1 MSVAMRMNNGL
12 HHAVSMGTIDTI
24 TTNTKPTCSSQS
36 DRNYDSEDENTYRR
50 RLRHTSSTEL
60 YPRPSQYSKGD
71 IREQYCLTDR
81 QINTIDRTKRERFFG
96 CLSRRSTPQSFLGGC
111 VGRRIPSDENLAP
124 YTPFYK
130 YSRYSKQFPNTTNNT
145 STSSSSNQ
153 TTADNMDM
161 ESSYFRRQPASILS
175 TSKMVDAATDNRH
188 WLEHQQQQQHQ
199 QQQHHQLQQQQQ
211 QLHQQQQQHLQQ
223 QQQHH
228 MPHQQLAQ
236 HPSYGNYDNISYIN
250 DKSSYHCPSHMT
262 VGAGMHA
269 AGAMNT
275 PRTKHVSFARS
286 HTLTSFDDFNV
297 GFRSSGRMKSAQSQE
312 RLIGGKKPLG
322 PSGSY
327 YDTMPV
333 MAPPPPQIT
342 AIMGSTSTIH
352 MLPTATVPVHQLGHT
367 HQHYA
372 QAGHLQGQTPQQ
384 PQPTT
389 YIPAYV
395 TEQHVQTQQPT
406 AILNNR
412 PILEELSN
420 LQMATTATCPLQ
432 TLPPPSPEVIVVE
445 KKFRNAMKTQATQ
458 TDVRKNEFEQSLALS
473 PRTIHRVRVVSQ
485 GAQTNGGLANGKP
498 LAKSLSQIPYD
509 SKRNEEPRGTSQAEH
524 ELLHRTQS
532 EEPPKSPLESSFP
545 YYQPPPPLEYDTNHE
560 KYIYQKKDLSSM
572 SKEDSFSY
580 ESNSLPRRTCG
591 YRLDT
596 DFHSLPR
603 RDMHN
608 VQDVCKHITECS
620 ELMADGSSD
629 FTSDLL
635 PPPQE
640 YCLDDDDS
648 LDITQ
653 TYPKE
658 YKDTNRRKSML
669 VSMEPPDDE
678 SPFRR
683 DDIRRQSMPVYVKTE
698 KLIDLDYV
706 GKGSRR
712 FNRKAFR
719 DDMSD
724 EKEIII
730 DFKPYIKNDLQ
741 PKTLKRKFLKKH
753 EQQQEPLKLP
763 PPELPEPYDSISAE
777 SDRSLEDQHQD
788 PVYENLQA
796 CGCAIGATVP
806 EAEYSE
812 PEQEEKD
819 EKGSGISAPP
829 SPLREEAIGH
839 ASTYPS
845 SDSLAN
851 DVTRDHSDGHWN
863 ESEVTVLM
871 AEQRSEASYNL
882 NLLLT
887 PSTKRKH
894 LLLQHQQRSS
904 VDTDALDFEEQFTD
918 QSPTYSQA
926 GSVSMKSSRS
936 PATPQNER
944 ETLVKSYERGVQP
957 KLISPSIEI
966 TPSLG
971 QTTTPSPVKPPGKAL
986 LASPRKSIAII
997 PPKEQRRLSDIS
1009 VGVSSLTDNLK
1020 GFGDNSECS
1029 TNTNTEDYAT
1039 CTDTS
1044 RRTPASTQSSQMD
1057 KTHGESS
1064 FESASSLYSSKGEM
1078 ISEEIIQP
1086 DGEYRR
1092 ESKTHLD
1099 LTLNLPSP
1107 IQGEIAKKSP
1117 SHSVSSTSS
1126 GSYNVGGIV
1135 DVDGETKTP
1144 ENEKVAMS
1152 TAKKESTS
1160 PLGQRVSEQT
1170 RKKIESISDDER
1182 SDVRYSSSG
1191 YYESPHDDEYQK
1203 LKSRRYRQE
1212 EERKRRKT
1220 SMKIDIEKENMRA
1233 LTSPIKRDVLKK
1245 SPERQKA
1252 SSALAEST
1260 SPVKLKRFRPKIR
1273 RQLRRS
1279 SRDESATRTRKAN
1292 NALSPQQITTGS
1304 AEKLLDASIMSPK
1317 PPATPS
1323 HMVTSAEHDI
1333 PIPAPRIAKEAATA
1347 TIITSSK
1354 APTSLSPAYVKSA
1367 SETCQLKAKSI
1378 ESLNR
1383 SVSPGSDSVFYSEA
1397 DGNHADQHSG
1407 HCSHCGKEVDDPTV
1421 VCGDSVESLPYID
1434 NEPDIVKPPSD
1445 FADSPVTN
1453 KTPQRLYKKMDKRF
1467 RSEER
1472 YHLERGRH
1480 YKTRKENIRA
1490 KSEERNQE
1498 CNKKTT
1504 PILRP
1509 AGSSP
1514 CILPEITSE
1523 TKQQTIYIGHYD
1535 CARYARLTDSDIWAQ
1550 LDHQSLERSRG
1561 RRSSTDSEKSFYTK
1575 YQVILHRLV
1584 QRRCTL
1590 EMYHRQKND
1599 TFAANTLSSLIFIDM
1614 MFCLCHQQ
1622 LPVRHVNKIKS
1633 NNKTKM
1639 LELITSNSAQDSLR
1653 RRLEEILKL
1662 MMLVWAREGHVLS
1675 KLTNGEYGVD
1685 KTVVVKSDSGEF
1697 GFRIHGSKPVVVAAI
1712 EPDTPAESSGL
1723 EVGDIIISVN
1733 GVKVLDKH
1741 HTEVVKIAHDGC
1753 EKLELEVAR
1762 TLGVLMN
1769 EQQEPPIQVIY
1780 SGYLWRQS
1788 GQAKGS
1794 PNAKKWVQRWFVL
1807 RSDNCLYYYKT
1818 EEDTQPVGAMIMA
1831 KHTVEPCPAKVGRP
1845 HAFKI
1850 DSGEGIP
1857 MYVAGDNEEITNRWL
1872 NILKKAVAQENAW
1885 LDKSARNLYK
1895 QPSNIQ
1901 RPDCFGYLMKL
1912 GSKWCGWSKRYCV
1925 LKDACLYFFQD
1936 GISKSAL
1943 GMVCL
1948 HGYKVSSMSAAA
1960 SGKKYSFEIIPPEP
1974 KLRHYYFYT
1983 ESEMEKKRWI
1993 SALEYSIDRWIKSG

>member
-12 HHAVSMGTIDTI
+12 HHAVSMGTIDSHA
-24 TTNTKPTCSSQS
+24 KSSYSNHHS
-36 DRNYDSEDENTYRR
+36 DRNYDSEDENTHRR

-60 YPRPSQYSKGD
+60 YPKPSQYSKGD

-81 QINTIDRTKRERFFG
+81 QVNTIERSRREKFFG
-96 CLSRRSTPQSFLGGC
+96 CLSRRSAPQSLLGGC

-130 YSRYSKQFPNTTNNT
+130 YSRYNQQYPHTT
-145 STSSSSNQ
+145 
-153 TTADNMDM
+153 TTGADSMDLD
-161 ESSYFRRQPASILS
+161 SSYFRRQPASILS
-175 TSKMVDAATDNRH
+175 TSKMVDASTDNRQTS
-188 WLEHQQQQQHQ
+188 WMDQQQHQ
-199 QQQHHQLQQQQQ
+199 QQQ
-211 QLHQQQQQHLQQ
+211 QH
-223 QQQHH
+223 
-228 MPHQQLAQ
+228 A
-236 HPSYGNYDNISYIN
+236 YNNYDQISYIN
-250 DKSSYHCPSHMT
+250 DKGSYHCPSHIGVST
-262 VGAGMHA
+262 GLQQHSGPPT
-269 AGAMNT
+269 T

-297 GFRSSGRMKSAQSQE
+297 GFRSSGRMKTAQSQE
-312 RLIGGKKPLG
+312 RLIGGKKPVG
-322 PSGSY
+322 PTGSY
-327 YDTMPV
+327 YDTIPMCG
-333 MAPPPPQIT
+333 PPIT
-342 AIMGSTSTIH
+342 AIMGSNSTIH
-352 MLPTATVPVHQLGHT
+352 MLPQATVPVHQIGHT
-367 HQHYA
+367 HQHHM
-372 QAGHLQGQTPQQ
+372 GHI
-384 PQPTT
+384 QPTYVPT
-389 YIPAYV
+389 YV

-406 AILNNR
+406 TTLMAAI
-412 PILEELSN
+412 PIMDDMSAAISM
-420 LQMATTATCPLQ
+420 QSVAAAPP
-432 TLPPPSPEVIVVE
+432 LPPPSPEVIVVE

-458 TDVRKNEFEQSLALS
+458 TDVRKNEFEQNLALS
-473 PRTIHRVRVVSQ
+473 PRTIHRVKVVSQ
-485 GAQTNGGLANGKP
+485 GAQTNGMQNGKP
-498 LAKSLSQIPYD
+498 LAKSLSQIPYESLKKD
-509 SKRNEEPRGTSQAEH
+509 AANAANLDEH
-524 ELLHRTQS
+524 EVLHRTQS
-532 EEPPKSPLESSFP
+532 EEPPKSPLESNFT

-560 KYIYQKKDLSSM
+560 LYYQPKRDHM
-572 SKEDSFSY
+572 VMQKEDSFSY
-580 ESNSLPRRTCG
+580 ESNSLPRRACG
-591 YRLDT
+591 FRLDT

-640 YCLDDDDS
+640 YCHNDDDDS
-648 LDITQ
+648 LDTTQ
-653 TYPKE
+653 TFPKE
-658 YKDTNRRKSML
+658 YNDSSRRKSML
-669 VSMEPPDDE
+669 VTMEPPND

-698 KLIDLDYV
+698 KLIDLDYTERS
-706 GKGSRR
+706 KGSRR
-712 FNRKAFR
+712 FSRKSFR

-730 DFKPYIKNDLQ
+730 DFKPYVRSDFQIK
-741 PKTLKRKFLKKH
+741 PFHKKSSRNVDKA
-753 EQQQEPLKLP
+753 EEPEEYYERESR
-763 PPELPEPYDSISAE
+763 ELLDSVSAE
-777 SDRSLEDQHQD
+777 SDHSEDQQRD
-788 PVYENLQA
+788 PVYENIQT
-796 CGCAIGATVP
+796 CMCNIPDVQ
-806 EAEYSE
+806 EAECS
-812 PEQEEKD
+812 EQEEKD
-819 EKGSGISAPP
+819 GRGSGISAPP
-829 SPLREEAIGH
+829 SPLREEPIGH

-863 ESEVTVLM
+863 ESEVTVLT
-871 AEQRSEASYNL
+871 AEQRSEASYNS

-904 VDTDALDFEEQFTD
+904 VDTDALDLEEQFTD
-918 QSPTYSQA
+918 QSPTFSQA
-926 GSVSMKSSRS
+926 SFSMKSRS
-936 PATPQNER
+936 PLTPQSEK
-944 ETLVKSYERGVQP
+944 EP
-957 KLISPSIEI
+957 KLYATNQMKMISPSIEI
-966 TPSLG
+966 TPSF
-971 QTTTPSPVKPPGKAL
+971 GKGSSSLPRPAVSKTMV
-986 LASPRKSIAII
+986 ASPRKNII
-997 PPKEQRRLSDIS
+997 TTPQKEQRRLSEISLGLSSMTDIPKS
-1009 VGVSSLTDNLK
+1009 FAGNA
-1020 GFGDNSECS
+1020 DNSECS
-1029 TNTNTEDYAT
+1029 TNTNTEEYAT

-1044 RRTPASTQSSQMD
+1044 RRTPGMRTTLTTTTTTTSSSSTTQVPASTQSSQMD
-1057 KTHGESS
+1057 KSHGESS
-1064 FESASSLYSSKGEM
+1064 FESASSLYSSKAEILTEDM
-1078 ISEEIIQP
+1078 LHSE
-1086 DGEYRR
+1086 DVRR
-1092 ESKTHLD
+1092 ESKSRLE
-1099 LTLNLPSP
+1099 LNLNLPLAP
-1107 IQGEIAKKSP
+1107 TDVPKKSP
-1117 SHSVSSTSS
+1117 THSVSSTSS
-1126 GSYNVGGIV
+1126 GSYNVGGE
-1135 DVDGETKTP
+1135 GKTP
-1144 ENEKVAMS
+1144 ENETISPSNMKTIS
-1152 TAKKESTS
+1152 S
-1160 PLGQRVSEQT
+1160 PLTQRADPVRIKT
-1170 RKKIESISDDER
+1170 ESISDDEK
-1182 SDVRYSSSG
+1182 SEMRYSSSG

-1203 LKSRRYRQE
+1203 IKSRRHRQE

-1233 LTSPIKRDVLKK
+1233 LTSPIKREQLKK
-1245 SPERQKA
+1245 SPERQKV
-1252 SSALAEST
+1252 SNALAEST
-1260 SPVKLKRFRPKIR
+1260 SPIKIKRFRPKIR

-1279 SRDESATRTRKAN
+1279 SRDESIPKQRKAN
-1292 NALSPQQITTGS
+1292 AASLSPQGNT
-1304 AEKLLDASIMSPK
+1304 EKLLDASMTAVISPK
-1317 PPATPS
+1317 TPPSYHKKELENIAASITKEQPT
-1323 HMVTSAEHDI
+1323 MVTTTTSAKH
-1333 PIPAPRIAKEAATA
+1333 AGNL
-1347 TIITSSK
+1347 
-1354 APTSLSPAYVKSA
+1354 APTHIKSA

-1397 DGNHADQHSG
+1397 DGNNADANSG
-1407 HCSHCGKEVDDPTV
+1407 HCSHCGKEVEEQSV

-1445 FADSPVTN
+1445 FADSPVTT

-1472 YHLERGRH
+1472 YHHERGRH
-1480 YKTRKENIRA
+1480 YKSRKENIRA

-1498 CNKKTT
+1498 CNRKST
-1504 PILRP
+1504 PNLRP

-1514 CILPEITSE
+1514 CILPEITNE
-1523 TKQQTIYIGHYD
+1523 TKQQTIYMGHYESG
-1535 CARYARLTDSDIWAQ
+1535 RYSRLTDSDIWAQ
-1550 LDHQSLERSRG
+1550 LDHQSLERNRG
-1561 RRSSTDSEKSFYTK
+1561 RRSSTDSERSFYSK

-1599 TFAANTLSSLIFIDM
+1599 TF
-1614 MFCLCHQQ
+1614 
-1622 LPVRHVNKIKS
+1622 
-1633 NNKTKM
+1633 
-1639 LELITSNSAQDSLR
+1639 
-1653 RRLEEILKL
+1653 
-1662 MMLVWAREGHVLS
+1662 
-1675 KLTNGEYGVD
+1675 GVD

-1794 PNAKKWVQRWFVL
+1794 PNTKKWVHRWFVL

-1831 KHTVEPCPAKVGRP
+1831 KHIVESCPPKIGKP
-1845 HAFKI
+1845 YAFKV

-1857 MYVAGDNEEITNRWL
+1857 MYVAADNEEMANRWI
-1872 NILKKAVAQENAW
+1872 NILKKAANQDNAW

-1895 QPSNIQ
+1895 QPSSIS

-1936 GISKSAL
+1936 ANSKSAL

-1960 SGKKYSFEIIPPEP
+1960 SGKKNSFEIVPPEP

-1983 ESEMEKKRWI
+1983 DSEMEKKRWI

>member
-12 HHAVSMGTIDTI
+12 HHAVSMGTIDT
-24 TTNTKPTCSSQS
+24 TSKPIFSSQT
-36 DRNYDSEDENTYRR
+36 DRNYDSEDENTHRR

-81 QINTIDRTKRERFFG
+81 QVNTIDRSRRERFFG
-96 CLSRRSTPQSFLGGC
+96 CLSRRSAPSASLLGGC

-130 YSRYSKQFPNTTNNT
+130 YPRYNQQYPNTT
-145 STSSSSNQ
+145 
-153 TTADNMDM
+153 TTGDNMDM

-175 TSKMVDAATDNRH
+175 TSKMVDAATDNRQTS
-188 WLEHQQQQQHQ
+188 WME
-199 QQQHHQLQQQQQ
+199 
-211 QLHQQQQQHLQQ
+211 QQQQHLQQ
-223 QQQHH
+223 QQQQ
-228 MPHQQLAQ
+228 HQHAQ
-236 HPSYGNYDNISYIN
+236 QTYGNYDNISYIN
-250 DKSSYHCPSHMT
+250 DKSTYHCPSHMG
-262 VGAGMHA
+262 VGTTLSHAGPL
-269 AGAMNT
+269 NT

-286 HTLTSFDDFNV
+286 HTLTSFDDLNV

-327 YDTMPV
+327 YDTIPIC
-333 MAPPPPQIT
+333 APPIT

-352 MLPTATVPVHQLGHT
+352 MLPGSTVPVHQLGHT
-367 HQHYA
+367 HQHHV
-372 QAGHLQGQTPQQ
+372 GHAM
-384 PQPTT
+384 PTA
-389 YIPAYV
+389 YVPAAAAYV

-406 AILNNR
+406 AVITNR
-412 PILEELSN
+412 PILEELAALNVASS
-420 LQMATTATCPLQ
+420 TCPLQ
-432 TLPPPSPEVIVVE
+432 SLPPPSPEVIVVE

-473 PRTIHRVRVVSQ
+473 PRTIHRVKVVSQ
-485 GAQTNGGLANGKP
+485 GAQTNGGLQNGKA

-509 SKRNEEPRGTSQAEH
+509 NRRKEEANAQADH

-532 EEPPKSPLESSFP
+532 EEPPKSPLESNFP
-545 YYQPPPPLEYDTNHE
+545 YYQPPPPLEYSVNHE
-560 KYIYQKKDLSSM
+560 KYYYQKKDIAFLP
-572 SKEDSFSY
+572 KEDSFSY

-603 RDMHN
+603 RDMQN

-658 YKDTNRRKSML
+658 YKDTSRRKSML
-669 VSMEPPDDE
+669 VSMEPPED

-698 KLIDLDYV
+698 KLVDLDYPSTRH
-706 GKGSRR
+706 GGGGRR
-712 FNRKAFR
+712 YNRKLFR

-730 DFKPYIKNDLQ
+730 DFKPYINNGDLHS
-741 PKTLKRKFLKKH
+741 KTLKRKFLKKH
-753 EQQQEPLKLP
+753 EAREEVKIQEPLTV
-763 PPELPEPYDSISAE
+763 EPYDSISAE
-777 SDRSLEDQHQD
+777 SDRSEDLQQQQQLQD
-788 PVYENLQA
+788 PVYENIHP
-796 CGCAIGATVP
+796 CGCKVANIP
-806 EAEYSE
+806 EAECS
-812 PEQEEKD
+812 EQEEKD
-819 EKGSGISAPP
+819 ERAGSGISAPP
-829 SPLREEAIGH
+829 SPLRDEPIGH

-918 QSPTYSQA
+918 QSPTYSHS
-926 GSVSMKSSRS
+926 GSLSMKSRS
-936 PATPQNER
+936 PVTPQNER
-944 ETLVKSYERGVQP
+944 EPKVGAQP

-966 TPSLG
+966 TPILG
-971 QTTTPSPVKPPGKAL
+971 GSVNIQTRNSTSKAL
-986 LASPRKSIAII
+986 LSSPRRGQLDSSPQKD
-997 PPKEQRRLSDIS
+997 QRRLSDIS
-1009 VGVSSLTDNLK
+1009 LGLSSMTDTAK
-1020 GFGDNSECS
+1020 GFGGNADNSECS
-1029 TNTNTEDYAT
+1029 TNTNTNTEEYAT

-1078 ISEEIIQP
+1078 LSEEHVQP
-1086 DGEYRR
+1086 EEYLR
-1092 ESKTHLD
+1092 ETKARMD
-1099 LTLNLPSP
+1099 LNLNLNTPQSEVP
-1107 IQGEIAKKSP
+1107 KKSP

-1126 GSYNVGGIV
+1126 GSYNVG
-1135 DVDGETKTP
+1135 DEAGEKTP
-1144 ENEKVAMS
+1144 ENTDKIKQEI
-1152 TAKKESTS
+1152 TS
-1160 PLGQRVSEQT
+1160 PTPSRAPEQM

-1191 YYESPHDDEYQK
+1191 YYESPHDDDYQK
-1203 LKSRRYRQE
+1203 LKSRRHRQE

-1233 LTSPIKRDVLKK
+1233 LTSPIKRDMLKK

-1252 SSALAEST
+1252 ASALAEST

-1279 SRDESATRTRKAN
+1279 SRDESTNRARKAS
-1292 NALSPQQITTGS
+1292 NASAILSPQQGLA
-1304 AEKLLDASIMSPK
+1304 AEKLLDNSIMSPK
-1317 PPATPS
+1317 PTNMASTPS
-1323 HMVTSAEHDI
+1323 HLTCHEPEIPVTTVVTTRTAKDI
-1333 PIPAPRIAKEAATA
+1333 TTTLTAK
-1347 TIITSSK
+1347 
-1354 APTSLSPAYVKSA
+1354 PPLSLSPAYVKSA

-1397 DGNHADQHSG
+1397 DGNQGDQHSG
-1407 HCSHCGKEVDDPTV
+1407 HCSHCGKEVEEQSV

-1480 YKTRKENIRA
+1480 YKTRKDNIRA
-1490 KSEERNQE
+1490 KSEERNQD
-1498 CNKKTT
+1498 CTKKTT

-1514 CILPEITSE
+1514 CIMPEITSE
-1523 TKQQTIYIGHYD
+1523 PKQQTIYIGHYD

-1590 EMYHRQKND
+1590 EMYRRQKND
-1599 TFAANTLSSLIFIDM
+1599 
-1614 MFCLCHQQ
+1614 MF
-1622 LPVRHVNKIKS
+1622 
-1633 NNKTKM
+1633 
-1639 LELITSNSAQDSLR
+1639 ELITSNSAQDSLR

-1662 MMLVWAREGHVLS
+1662 MLMVWAREGQVLS
-1675 KLTNGEYGVD
+1675 KLTQGEYGVD

-1769 EQQEPPIQVIY
+1769 EQQEPPIQVVY

-1794 PNAKKWVQRWFVL
+1794 PNTKKWVQRWFVL

-1845 HAFKI
+1845 HAFKV

-1857 MYVAGDNEEITNRWL
+1857 LYVAGDNEEVTNRWV
-1872 NILKKAVAQENAW
+1872 NILKKAVAQENSW

-1895 QPSNIQ
+1895 QPSNIL

-1925 LKDACLYFFQD
+1925 LKDACLYFFHD

-1960 SGKKYSFEIIPPEP
+1960 SGKKNSFEIIPPEP